1 MWGIG
6 YFSTLLEGVQIR
18 ETFVEGSI
26 YQKSYKCA
34 YRSLTQRFLFPGI
47 YPMIEGNICAIIYVC
62 ISIFYKEL
70 FMLMKPGNNLH
81 IHRQLVKLWNIYT
94 VGCYKTH

>member
-47 YPMIEGNICAIIYVC
+47 YLMIEGNICAIIQQYLARR
-62 ISIFYKEL
+62 YGEL
-70 FMLMKPGNNLH
+70 ELAE
-81 IHRQLVKLWNIYT
+81 IKLEVDIPEEGIYCNIDE
-94 VGCYKTH
+94 KMFNRFI